1 MYTIDSSMTGSRSS
15 NSTPTKRRLFGHL
28 RNERGSNLIE
38 MVFVITL
45 MLSFVVG
52 AVDLGLAYQ
61 HYGVVLNA
69 SREGARLYGRLP
81 CTGANRTALRTAIV
95 NAAVDEP
102 GSAGEGVISGGSSM
116 AVNILARDVQITP
129 DPANGCPASGT
140 PVTVRVSVL
149 YRSQFGALI
158 GLGDIPISASAT
170 MMHYG
175 VDTSQGGS

>member
-1 MYTIDSSMTGSRSS
+1 MYTIDSSMTGSHLS
-15 NSTPTKRRLFGHL
+15 NSAPAKRKRFGWL

-81 CTGANRTALRTAIV
+81 CTGSNRTALRNAII
-95 NAAVDEP
+95 NAAVAEP
-102 GSAGEGVISGGSSM
+102 GSAGGGVINGNGA
-116 AVNILARDVQITP
+116 AVSIRPSDVQITP
-129 DPANGCPASGT
+129 DLASGCPAPGT
-140 PVTVRVSVL
+140 AVTVRVSVL
-149 YRSQFGALI
+149 YRSQFGELL
-158 GLGDIPISASAT
+158 GLGAIPISASAT

-175 VDTSQGGS
+175 ADTAQGGS